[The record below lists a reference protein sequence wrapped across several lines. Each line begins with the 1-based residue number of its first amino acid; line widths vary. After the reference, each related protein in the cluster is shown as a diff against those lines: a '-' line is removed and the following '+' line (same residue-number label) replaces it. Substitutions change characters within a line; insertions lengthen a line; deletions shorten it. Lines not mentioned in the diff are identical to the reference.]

1 MSLLTNKE
9 KAQCIVAGL
18 AAAFALTFV
27 IEALATVIFMP
38 EVQVSHSTGECVK
51 VINFRIED
59 TWSCDNLPSKYNH
72 VWVK

>member
-38 EVQVSHSTGECVK
+38 EVQISHSTGECVK
-51 VINFRIED
+51 VIILE
-59 TWSCDNLPSKYNH
+59 SKTLGLAKIFHQNTITFG
-72 VWVK
+72 